1 MIDEQTSSVGMGLTG
16 ERGSSSDSHEELI
29 EGSRRR
35 WTTGRTRMRRD
46 GSRLTGCCRRN
57 LQEFLES

>member
-1 MIDEQTSSVGMGLTG
+1 MGLTG